1 MTQKFNCPN
10 CGAPIEYAGEQETV
24 TCSFCN
30 SQVRAPAEILQEV
43 KTKKLTSQAKVWLI
57 VFLLIILVPTCIGF
71 GGTILGVLGGLL
83 GTLVGILAP
92 FMGR

>member
-1 MTQKFNCPN
+1 
-10 CGAPIEYAGEQETV
+10 
-24 TCSFCN
+24 
-30 SQVRAPAEILQEV
+30 VRAPAEILQEV